1 MKKMWKLI
9 LIFIGIIFLI
19 EITEM
24 DSAIKGTWRSKY
36 FTILSNPDNKEFMDE
51 LEEYA
56 KSEKIKLM
64 VEYKDDLEA
73 IDELEENGRVYDAV
87 WMSNSTW
94 LYMLNGVT
102 ISNSKSVSINP
113 IVFGIKKSKA
123 ESLGFVDKDVYNKD
137 IVNAIKSKKLNYVM
151 SSVTKTNTGLTAYLG
166 FLNALAGSPETLTT
180 EMLENNTLKNN
191 LKSLFSGVSRVSGT
205 DAFLENMFLNSDE
218 YEAVIAT
225 ESSLISI
232 NKRLTQEGKEPLY
245 LIYPVDG
252 VSINDSPFAYVDNK
266 QEKLDYFLKLQSFL
280 LSNESQESMEKLGK
294 RTWYGGIKENADS
307 ASFKKEWGIDTS
319 KYLNSLKYPSK
330 VVMDKALNL
339 YVEEFRKPSVTAFCL
354 DYSGSMYGDGAKELT
369 EAMNFIL
376 NYDEASKEKIQFS
389 SNDRIYVLPFSDYT
403 QNVWKTD
410 NGKDTNDLINNISR
424 LSPYG
429 GTNIYD
435 CSIQALKVLY
445 NYSDDYTKTVILMT
459 DGHSNVG
466 TYSDLREYYVTDN
479 KIPIYS
485 IMFGNAQSAELQE
498 IARLSNA
505 KVFDGRSNLLSAFKE
520 VRSYN

>member
-24 DSAIKGTWRSKY
+24 DSAIKGTGRSKY

-51 LEEYA
+51 LDEYA
-56 KSEKIKLM
+56 KSEKIKLI

-180 EMLENNTLKNN
+180 QMLENNTLKNN

-294 RTWYGGIKENADS
+294 RTWYGGIKENADP

-319 KYLNSLKYPSK
+319 KYLNSLLLCNK
-330 VVMDKALNL
+330 LQ
-339 YVEEFRKPSVTAFCL
+339 FCKN
-354 DYSGSMYGDGAKELT
+354 MIT
-369 EAMNFIL
+369 
-376 NYDEASKEKIQFS
+376 
-389 SNDRIYVLPFSDYT
+389 
-403 QNVWKTD
+403 
-410 NGKDTNDLINNISR
+410 
-424 LSPYG
+424 
-429 GTNIYD
+429 
-435 CSIQALKVLY
+435 
-445 NYSDDYTKTVILMT
+445 
-459 DGHSNVG
+459 
-466 TYSDLREYYVTDN
+466 
-479 KIPIYS
+479 
-485 IMFGNAQSAELQE
+485 
-498 IARLSNA
+498 
-505 KVFDGRSNLLSAFKE
+505 
-520 VRSYN
+520 